1 MFRSIQRSEG
11 SDEGMSSNNELGIL
25 NLIDVL
31 FVLLLFFLITSSFS
45 EETVVKVDRAQAS
58 TAETTESAG
67 LRISITASGAVF
79 TEGVAVELAELKRRV
94 ERAIAR
100 DRTSSAIVIP
110 DRAVPA
116 GRLVEVLDAVREAGI
131 QNVAIAAER
140 KTES

>member
-1 MFRSIQRSEG
+1 MFRSIQRGEG
-11 SDEGMSSNNELGIL
+11 DEGMGSSNELGIL

-45 EETVVKVDRAQAS
+45 EETVVKVDRAQAATAQS
-58 TAETTESAG
+58 TEATG
-67 LRISITASGAVF
+67 LRVSITASGAVY

-100 DRTSSAIVIP
+100 DRSSSAIVIP

-116 GRLVEVLDAVREAGI
+116 GRLVEVVDVIREAGI

>member
-1 MFRSIQRSEG
+1 MFRSIQRGEG
-11 SDEGMSSNNELGIL
+11 DEGMGSSNELGIL

-58 TAETTESAG
+58 TAQSTEATN
-67 LRISITASGAVF
+67 LRVSITASGAVY
-79 TEGVAVELAELKRRV
+79 TEGVAVELTELKRRV

-116 GRLVEVLDAVREAGI
+116 GRLVEVVDAIREAGI

>member
-1 MFRSIQRSEG
+1 MFRSIQGEG
-11 SDEGMSSNNELGIL
+11 SEEGMGSSNELGIL

-45 EETVVKVDRAQAS
+45 KETVVKVDRAQAS
-58 TAETTESAG
+58 TAQTTESVS

-79 TEGVAVELAELKRRV
+79 TEGVAVELSELKRRV

-100 DRTSSAIVIP
+100 DRMSSVIVIP
-110 DRAVPA
+110 DRAVPS
-116 GRLVEVLDAVREAGI
+116 GRLVEVVDTVREAGI